1 MKNWSNKQHEE
12 TLRLKREKKR
22 IDAFNKLLPKQSIPT
37 TITLDNNNNNEIS
50 TAIYTN
56 NGIDYYDGN
65 GNKVQVRRG
74 R

>member
-22 IDAFNKLLPKQSIPT
+22 IDAFNKLLPKQTMPT
-37 TITLDNNNNNEIS
+37 TTYLDNNNNSEIS

-56 NGIDYYDGN
+56 DGINYYDGN
-65 GNKVQVRRG
+65 GNKVNIRG
-74 R
+74 K